1 MPIHVLK
8 VEKDEKGQYNF
19 SKVFDWTEEY
29 VRGKDYALLV
39 TDEFEIILEP
49 RKSTRPL
56 DFAYINIKDASAL
69 QALIKELSSRYGLK
83 VIEIKSLGWDI
94 EKPPWVKVPVE

>member
-8 VEKDEKGQYNF
+8 VEKDETGKYNF

-56 DFAYINIKDASAL
+56 DFAYINIKDANAL
-69 QALIKELSSRYGLK
+69 QALIKELSNKYGLK